1 MYLSICKTPTTRDD
15 QQADRLS
22 KPTRRFEH
30 PATPSRAE
38 GCDGEKA
45 RELTETRRGDRRA
58 EEKPPER
65 RKGARKGSKKGA
77 EELEASSR
85 PSRALPRRTP
95 CHPLPLVLLRRSCT
109 LFLARYSTRPLKVL
123 LVLLLFTFL
132 VPSTLFLAPSLST
145 RSPALR
151 VYHRMGVIS
160 PPVAR
165 WLCTPPRP
173 RLREPDPL
181 SSRANF
187 TK

>member
-1 MYLSICKTPTTRDD
+1 MRWRKGERANRD
-15 QQADRLS
+15 AKGRS
-22 KPTRRFEH
+22 KSGGKAAGKEE
-30 PATPSRAE
+30 RA
-38 GCDGEKA
+38 
-45 RELTETRRGDRRA
+45 
-58 EEKPPER
+58 
-65 RKGARKGSKKGA
+65 KGARKGSKKGA

>member
-1 MYLSICKTPTTRDD
+1 MRWRKGERANRD
-15 QQADRLS
+15 AKGRS
-22 KPTRRFEH
+22 KSGGKAAGKEE
-30 PATPSRAE
+30 RA
-38 GCDGEKA
+38 
-45 RELTETRRGDRRA
+45 
-58 EEKPPER
+58 
-65 RKGARKGSKKGA
+65 KGARKGSKKGA

-85 PSRALPRRTP
+85 PSCALPRRTP